1 MAIKQRTYTMDDLV
15 EQDLKTAPTLD
26 LPAFKTEKVYVP
38 KDGGN
43 LIVFF
48 ANAYDMLYIFFR
60 NLVNVNFAV

>member
-15 EQDLKTAPTLD
+15 EQDLKTAPALD

-48 ANAYDMLYIFFR
+48 CKCQKRLETSRWLSILR
-60 NLVNVNFAV
+60 Q

>member
-1 MAIKQRTYTMDDLV
+1 MAIEERTYTMHDLV

-48 ANAYDMLYIFFR
+48 
-60 NLVNVNFAV
+60 VNVKKD